1 MLKFD
6 YTPTANHNTKA
17 FFKNIKKEKE
27 KKITGYYELPK
38 NSLSII
44 KELKNFLKINQELK
58 KCKNIVVVG
67 IGGSSLGIKAIE
79 SFLKPKSKTKKIIYF
94 ENSDPI
100 STSKKLKKITKQN
113 SIIIII
119 SKSGTTIESMS
130 HFKTIIHHLNI
141 NLNSNDTSRII
152 AISDFD
158 SPLSSFAK
166 EYKIK
171 EFHIPKNVGG
181 RFSVLSSVGIVP
193 LYLAG
198 FDVKAILNGA
208 KKFLDSF
215 FKGKEKHL
223 LDKAYDFAFGEKN
236 INVIFAYSDLLEDF
250 SKWYIQL
257 WGESL
262 GKINKNKKRVGLTP
276 IGLIGA
282 THQHSFLQLI
292 IEGKRDKTVTFI
304 NIDNFEDNTLIPK
317 ISLKHLQKT
326 DFINGFSY
334 NTLINAQCEAT
345 MQSLIE
351 SKILADKITLD
362 KISEEN
368 IGALIIYYELLTS
381 LVGIMLD
388 INTYD
393 QPGVELGKKIL
404 KAKFEKNLYTTSQN
418 G

>member
-6 YTPTANHNTKA
+6 YTPTAKHNTKA
-17 FFKNIKKEKE
+17 FFKKIKKERE
-27 KKITGYYELPK
+27 EKITGYYELPK
-38 NSLSII
+38 NSLS
-44 KELKNFLKINQELK
+44 KELKNFLKSNKELK
-58 KCKNIVVVG
+58 KCKNIVVIG
-67 IGGSSLGIKAIE
+67 IGGSSLGVKAIE
-79 SFLKPKSKTKKIIYF
+79 SFLKPKNKTKEIIYF

-113 SIIIII
+113 SIFIII
-119 SKSGTTIESMS
+119 SKSGTTIESIS

-141 NLNSNDTSRII
+141 NLNSNDTSKII
-152 AISDFD
+152 VISDFD

-166 EYKIK
+166 EYKIQ

-181 RFSVLSSVGIVP
+181 RFSVLSSVGVVP

-208 KKFLDSF
+208 KKFLNSF

-223 LDKAYDFAFGEKN
+223 LNKAYDFAFGKKN

-250 SKWYIQL
+250 SKWYVQL

-326 DFINGFSY
+326 DFINGHSY

-345 MQSLIE
+345 MQSLVE
-351 SKILADKITLD
+351 SKILVDKITLD

-368 IGALIIYYELLTS
+368 IGVLIIYYELLTS
-381 LVGIMLD
+381 LVGIMFD
-388 INTYD
+388 INTYN

-404 KAKFEKNLYTTSQN
+404 TAKFEMK
-418 G
+418 